1 MIERMMR
8 LFSTGVDPPHERITA
23 EVDAHAKAFKLRT
36 GMRPRTCYHL
46 VLVSLSLKIIGATW
60 LSMVGLEYV
69 RYYVIN
75 DINSLTMVATM
86 TESPLGLL
94 KAFIFPYSGVIADRV
109 SRKQLIV
116 LASVSSCLGAWLM
129 CLCPSVSVLV
139 VSRSLGLVADMS
151 GPIRDAMLRDIFST
165 AEWEHLRGGVT
176 GIKSYMAILGSTV
189 TALAVG
195 VGMGLLSLGDLGMIG
210 LGNEYSQRKDE
221 CRGQQHCVTP
231 GQYSWDGDE
240 WQVDGLLR
248 VVMLMGAAA
257 LTLEAM
263 LVFIFLPET
272 LSREGHEQ
280 TSVCKFIK
288 HSLRDVGAPWN
299 NVRVLATRQLRDL
312 SLIRALYCTI
322 LSGGSTL
329 FMSWYRRHELD
340 TLTMYRLG
348 AAGGTVGFLVLL
360 AIVPLVDRFGDLR
373 GIWLPAKV
381 LAILYGISVALIP
394 ASHWYLSFIT
404 FPLFGGPSATFSR
417 FTKDLLAKLVPPDVQ
432 ATFQTAQAFIFDI
445 QRCIFAWPWLG
456 LLICS
461 ENLPYPLDVLPIW
474 VALVLGTVTL
484 LLVSRQL
491 PTDPHKDIQESR
503 ALDAYWDTSY
513 VKSGWYERHGGNLSK
528 ASFQNKGQDDI
539 VEAKSKVQEA
549 EVQFSAIV
557 GSTAEVVEVV
567 VDNTMVVEEV
577 VIDDHCQA
585 VSTACDS
592 RMSL

>member
-1 MIERMMR
+1 M
-8 LFSTGVDPPHERITA
+8 
-23 EVDAHAKAFKLRT
+23 
-36 GMRPRTCYHL
+36 
-46 VLVSLSLKIIGATW
+46 
-60 LSMVGLEYV
+60 
-69 RYYVIN
+69 
-75 DINSLTMVATM
+75 
-86 TESPLGLL
+86 
-94 KAFIFPYSGVIADRV
+94 
-109 SRKQLIV
+109 
-116 LASVSSCLGAWLM
+116 
-129 CLCPSVSVLV
+129 
-139 VSRSLGLVADMS
+139 
-151 GPIRDAMLRDIFST
+151 
-165 AEWEHLRGGVT
+165 
-176 GIKSYMAILGSTV
+176 
-189 TALAVG
+189 
-195 VGMGLLSLGDLGMIG
+195 
-210 LGNEYSQRKDE
+210 QR
-221 CRGQQHCVTP
+221 
-231 GQYSWDGDE
+231 
-240 WQVDGLLR
+240 
-248 VVMLMGAAA
+248 
-257 LTLEAM
+257 
-263 LVFIFLPET
+263 
-272 LSREGHEQ
+272 
-280 TSVCKFIK
+280 
-288 HSLRDVGAPWN
+288 
-299 NVRVLATRQLRDL
+299 
-312 SLIRALYCTI
+312 
-322 LSGGSTL
+322 
-329 FMSWYRRHELD
+329 
-340 TLTMYRLG
+340 
-348 AAGGTVGFLVLL
+348 
-360 AIVPLVDRFGDLR
+360 
-373 GIWLPAKV
+373 
-381 LAILYGISVALIP
+381 
-394 ASHWYLSFIT
+394 
-404 FPLFGGPSATFSR
+404 FSR